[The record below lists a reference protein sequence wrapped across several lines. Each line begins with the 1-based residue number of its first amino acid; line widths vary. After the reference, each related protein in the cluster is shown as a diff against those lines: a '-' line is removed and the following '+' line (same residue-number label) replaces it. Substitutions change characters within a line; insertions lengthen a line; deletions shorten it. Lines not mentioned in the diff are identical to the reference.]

1 MRGLTQRVKE
11 ISKNTLLC
19 RKIYDRLFPNIK
31 KTFKVSRRTL
41 PQIQEVHKIYPQ
53 YSGTFID
60 FLARYLCYS
69 YIKKEFRD
77 FHCEK
82 LLNFKSY
89 QSLHDFSY
97 NFSYNFSHDKIH
109 EKIRKLYMTLMF
121 EKNLSEREIIHII
134 AVISVSHFMNDENF
148 NREKYQKAFNY
159 INSMNDKEYKE
170 IFFYIDKFIDYS
182 NEMLISPLWK
192 FGNIKAIP
200 DLVSGNTLIDF
211 KVMKSSCDCDYNT
224 LQLLGY
230 SGIALVNNIR
240 KVTLS
245 KNCNFY
251 TGEVM
256 SIDISNVP
264 LEKFL
269 KFLDIISSG
278 KINF

>member
-1 MRGLTQRVKE
+1 MKGLTQRVKE

-19 RKIYDRLFPNIK
+19 RRIYDRLFPNIR
-31 KTFKVSRRTL
+31 KTFKVSKRTL
-41 PQIQEVHKIYPQ
+41 PQIQEIHKIYPQ

-69 YIKKEFRD
+69 YIKKEFKD

-82 LLNFKSY
+82 LLNFRSY
-89 QSLHDFSY
+89 QS
-97 NFSYNFSHDKIH
+97 IH
-109 EKIRKLYMTLMF
+109 EKIRELYITLMF
-121 EKNLSEREIIHII
+121 EKNLCEKEIIHII

-148 NREKYQKAFNY
+148 NREKYQKAFDY

-182 NEMLISPLWK
+182 NEMLISPLWR

-211 KVMKSSCDCDYNT
+211 KVMKNSCDCDYNI

-230 SGIALVNNIR
+230 SGIALVNNIK

-269 KFLDIISSG
+269 KFLDIISNG
-278 KINF
+278 KINL